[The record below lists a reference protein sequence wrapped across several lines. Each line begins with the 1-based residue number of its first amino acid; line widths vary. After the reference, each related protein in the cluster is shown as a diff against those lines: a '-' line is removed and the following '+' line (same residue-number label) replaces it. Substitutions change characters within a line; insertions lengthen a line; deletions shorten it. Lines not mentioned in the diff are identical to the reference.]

1 MLIKNRLTFLIPK
14 PLWLWVKWLTQLHKG
29 RPNLRLSQL
38 MLNMLKDVGKR
49 ILFRHTRLGA
59 PRYDYNISP
68 RQCAAII
75 NGLEDLRHGDG
86 AIVEVGVARGMT
98 SRFIA
103 EYLRSVN
110 SNVPFYCIDTFA
122 SFTPEDVR
130 VEVER
135 RGKTRAEISGFG
147 YNDFNRWKANF
158 ADFDFVTAIKA
169 DANDFDFG
177 SIAPIKFMFVDCDL
191 YRPTLN
197 ILRNAAPYLASDF
210 IILVDDVMD
219 NSRWDGAFEA
229 FHEFASET
237 NFSTEV
243 IAGNCGVV
251 RPA

>member
-1 MLIKNRLTFLIPK
+1 M
-14 PLWLWVKWLTQLHKG
+14 
-29 RPNLRLSQL
+29 
-38 MLNMLKDVGKR
+38 
-49 ILFRHTRLGA
+49 
-59 PRYDYNISP
+59 
-68 RQCAAII
+68 
-75 NGLEDLRHGDG
+75 
-86 AIVEVGVARGMT
+86 
-98 SRFIA
+98 
-103 EYLRSVN
+103 
-110 SNVPFYCIDTFA
+110 
-122 SFTPEDVR
+122 
-130 VEVER
+130 
-135 RGKTRAEISGFG
+135 
-147 YNDFNRWKANF
+147 
-158 ADFDFVTAIKA
+158 AIKA

-251 RPA
+251 RPAQPVRSVFPTTCAANLCAYPRTNRYSLFSGLWRSHAAWKP